1 MSAQLGKYYL
11 LDLIATGG
19 MAEIWLAKQVGAKG
33 FEKLVVIKKILPSL
47 VKDKEFI
54 QMFFDEAN
62 IASQLNHPN
71 VVQIY
76 DLEAT
81 DNNYYIAMEY
91 IFGEDLRNIVIESTE
106 RKNPLPLFYAFHIIS
121 QAALGL
127 HHAHTHTDVYG
138 NSLNI
143 VHRDISPQNILV
155 SYNGNVKVV
164 DFGVAKAA
172 TRSQKTEAG
181 ILKGKVGYMSPE
193 QAMGYQID
201 GRSDI
206 FALGIVLYEI
216 TLGKRLFMSDSAL
229 RVLKMITED
238 NITPPHLVHPAYP
251 KELSSIIMGCLE
263 RDVNKRFQ
271 SGLELHLK
279 IEETLKKYSPSL
291 GVELTQWMQK
301 VFADK
306 IQSIKD
312 RNRKILEAHAEIM
325 ELTFDD
331 DSKNKEITDD
341 FDFDDETKNRNKTT
355 QKISKSI
362 QSSLNIDEFDESP
375 KSNQNYK
382 KSNTQQKGKRVD
394 FDEDSGLI
402 FAAVEKDM
410 YDIADETIKV
420 ADFIPTKNRNISPEE
435 EIKKGSKSDP
445 EGVSKGNRVKN
456 NPQKNM
462 NKIDENL
469 YDSIE
474 NTKSY
479 SQKKEWSFFGF
490 LFKFIIISVIL
501 YFVYIGSTIG
511 YIYFSANFKFAKI
524 AETVPMVNDDESIK
538 SKVVELCKRNSDI
551 LCDNES
557 ILVDRN
563 KEASGFILS
572 YSVNFR
578 VFFYPLKLKFTPII
592 TEKYPF

>member
-1 MSAQLGKYYL
+1 MAARLGKYFL

-127 HHAHTHTDVYG
+127 HHAHTHTDAYG

-216 TLGKRLFMSDSAL
+216 TLGKRLFISDSAL

-238 NITPPHLVHPAYP
+238 DITPPHLVHPAYP

-263 RDVNKRFQ
+263 RDVKKRFQ
-271 SGLELHLK
+271 SGLELHIK
-279 IEETLKKYSPSL
+279 IEETLRKYSSSL

-306 IQSIKD
+306 IQNIKD

-331 DSKNKEITDD
+331 DSKNKEIEAG
-341 FDFDDETKNRNKTT
+341 FDFDDN
-355 QKISKSI
+355 
-362 QSSLNIDEFDESP
+362 P

-382 KSNTQQKGKRVD
+382 KTTQKPQINNSKNKRYD

-402 FAAVEKDM
+402 FVAVEKDM
-410 YDIADETIKV
+410 YDVADETIKV
-420 ADFIPTKNRNISPEE
+420 ADFVPTRNKNIKPEIDIE
-435 EIKKGSKSDP
+435 QSSKKGAKNDP
-445 EGVSKGNRVKN
+445 EGVLKGNKIKKQ
-456 NPQKNM
+456 PQKNM
-462 NKIDENL
+462 KKTDEDI
-469 YDSIE
+469 YDSE
-474 NTKSY
+474 NYTKSVKI
-479 SQKKEWSFFGF
+479 KKEWSFFGF
-490 LFKFIIISVIL
+490 LIKFIMTSILL
-501 YFVYIGSTIG
+501 YFVYIASTVG

-524 AETVPMVNDDESIK
+524 AETVLMVTDDESIK
-538 SKVVELCKRNSDI
+538 AKVIELCKKNSEI
-551 LCDNES
+551 ICDNES

-563 KEASGFILS
+563 KEASGFILT
-572 YSVNFR
+572 YSINVR
-578 VFFYPLKLKFTPII
+578 VFLYPFKLNLTTLI